1 MSYFFS
7 KTVHQPFDAVLQR
20 TVDALAHEGF
30 GIITRID
37 LQSTFKAK
45 LGVDFRPY
53 VILGACN
60 PLLAHEA
67 LALEDK
73 VGVMLPC
80 NVIVQAM
87 PNGVVEVAAV
97 DPAAAMATIGNPA
110 LEAKAEVVADKLQ
123 AALALI

>member
-67 LALEDK
+67 LAFEDK

-87 PNGVVEVAAV
+87 PNGGVEVAAV

-110 LEAKAEVVADKLQ
+110 LEAKAAVVADKLQ

>member
-87 PNGVVEVAAV
+87 PNGGVEVAAV

-110 LEAKAEVVADKLQ
+110 LEAKAAVVADKLQ
-123 AALALI
+123 AALTLI